1 MPLADQVAAAK
12 REGYELERAGPER
25 VIMLRRTTGSRRGH
39 LVVFALL
46 GWWTLGVAN
55 ALYALYENRVDYDKL
70 VIHHGK
76 ARHYDRP
83 ETARESASPA
93 AKPCRQI
100 GQLDE

>member
-1 MPLADQVAAAK
+1 MSLGDQVADAK
-12 REGYELERAGPER
+12 KEGYELSRAGPER
-25 VIMLRRTTGSRRGH
+25 VIMVRRPTGARRTH
-39 LVVFALL
+39 LVLALL

-55 ALYALYENRVDYDKL
+55 ALYALYKNRVDYDKL

-83 ETARESASPA
+83 ETARESVSRV